1 MPNKK
6 AKERLARR
14 AKRERQE
21 KRRNKDVL
29 DDIVAAAEAIQIV
42 DYYTGKYI
50 RDISTEDDPCPRG
63 HYKEAYIYARANIKL
78 LPCERCGEVPRFHS
92 SEEYSNALL
101 EQRPYP
107 DDRCHIHEV
116 LDEDG

>member
-21 KRRNKDVL
+21 KRREKDFL
-29 DDIVAAAEAIQIV
+29 NEIIAEADSLVII
-42 DYYTGKYI
+42 DYYTG
-50 RDISTEDDPCPRG
+50 RPVRNISTDDDPCPRG
-63 HYKEAYIYARANIKL
+63 HYKEAYIYARANVKML
-78 LPCERCGEVPRFHS
+78 ACELCGDIPKFHTS
-92 SEEYSNALL
+92 DDYPNALL

-116 LDEDG
+116 LED